1 MIIEQI
7 KTTVAAVILVVAMII
22 TGFVTWSITSNHY
35 KGKIETLEKEHAAVV
50 AGYERDIGAI
60 KAKAQEETAAAM
72 QRMKDAQDALAEL
85 DQQKS
90 QELANAKAENDALM
104 RDVADGTRRV
114 RILQTNLAGCNSG
127 SGTAGGNS
135 STGSVGDGA
144 AVELTAEAGS
154 AILDIRQ
161 GIIEDQAKLTY
172 LQTYVRDVVKQCKRM

>member
-1 MIIEQI
+1 MIGQQI
-7 KTTVAAVILVVAMII
+7 QTTIAAIVLAV
-22 TGFVTWSITSNHY
+22 
-35 KGKIETLEKEHAAVV
+35 AVV
-50 AGYERDIGAI
+50 LTGIVAWKITANSYKNDIAEIERKHAGEVVSYERKIGAI
-60 KAKAQEETAAAM
+60 QAKAQEDTAAAIT
-72 QRMKDAQDALAEL
+72 RMKDAQNALAEL

-90 QELANAKAENDALM
+90 KELANAKAENDALM

-144 AVELTAEAGS
+144 TVELSKDFGS

>member
-1 MIIEQI
+1 MIGQQI
-7 KTTVAAVILVVAMII
+7 QTTIAAIVLAV
-22 TGFVTWSITSNHY
+22 
-35 KGKIETLEKEHAAVV
+35 AVV
-50 AGYERDIGAI
+50 LTGIVAWKITANSYKNDIAEIERKHAGEVVSYEHKIGAI
-60 KAKAQEETAAAM
+60 QAKAQEDTAAAIT
-72 QRMKDAQDALAEL
+72 RMKDAQNALAEL

-90 QELANAKAENDALM
+90 KELANAKAENDALM

-144 AVELTAEAGS
+144 TVELTAEAGS